1 MLEPYL
7 IAHCAPTLA
16 SLKTASLFRL
26 AAVSEPELRQQ
37 LADWNAL
44 LRQKGLFLLLLR
56 QRGEE
61 ALLYLY
67 RASQL
72 RADLQKPGMCRFLA
86 RYGYPA
92 ADLAAADLTA
102 LLKRLQQRLQESEDF
117 PHEIGLFLGYP
128 LGDVA
133 GFIRHG
139 GRNCKCCGCWKV
151 YGNECEAR
159 RTFARFHK
167 CSAVYARLWQA
178 GRSVGQLTV
187 KA

>member
-16 SLKTASLFRL
+16 SLKTAGLFRL

-72 RADLQKPGMCRFLA
+72 ESAQITNIQYDISFLSI
-86 RYGYPA
+86 Y
-92 ADLAAADLTA
+92 
-102 LLKRLQQRLQESEDF
+102 
-117 PHEIGLFLGYP
+117 LF
-128 LGDVA
+128 
-133 GFIRHG
+133 F
-139 GRNCKCCGCWKV
+139 NCLIPP
-151 YGNECEAR
+151 
-159 RTFARFHK
+159 
-167 CSAVYARLWQA
+167 S
-178 GRSVGQLTV
+178 
-187 KA
+187 